1 MAADFLDVR
10 QNTKND
16 RMIFDRM
23 RKVKKERTFIMKKI
37 IAVLSAAALIISAA
51 GCSSEKEEPKKT
63 GTGETQKVT
72 DVVYSAPEE
81 EDTTQEA
88 LDYLREEVPLY
99 VKFMEKRMSIPLT
112 MEAKITENGELLGTS
127 GIYIRDD
134 HTLATIAADAQGN
147 TTRVIYT
154 DGKAYQIDDSAKIV
168 YYTDY
173 SEESAK
179 SLVSDYLIKIKLS
192 DVEKCSFVEDYEDL
206 DGVTY
211 KHEIIYQQDGTPSNF
226 YYDEN
231 TEEIRFVRS
240 GEQISEI
247 LKLENTVDESQFE
260 IPEDYEQ
267 KDYAEYYSQ
276 MLQEQAAAEEKTS
289 D

>member
-1 MAADFLDVR
+1 
-10 QNTKND
+10 
-16 RMIFDRM
+16 MIFDGM
-23 RKVKKERTFIMKKI
+23 REAKKGRTFIMKKI

-51 GCSSEKEEPKKT
+51 GCSGEKEEPKKT

-72 DVVYSAPEE
+72 EVVYSTPEE

-88 LDYLREEVPLY
+88 LDYLRERVPLY
-99 VKFMEKRMSIPLT
+99 VKYMEKRMSFPLS
-112 MEAKITENGELLGTS
+112 METKITEKDEFLGFS

-134 HTLATIAADAQGN
+134 HTLATTVTDAQGN

-154 DGKAYQIDDSAKIV
+154 DGKAYQIDDSARNV

-179 SLVSDYLIKIKLS
+179 SLVSEYLIKIKLS
-192 DVEKCSFVEDYEDL
+192 DVENCSYVDDYEEL
-206 DGVTY
+206 DGVMY
-211 KHEIIYQQDGTPSNF
+211 KHEIIYQKDGTPTNF

-231 TEEIRFVRS
+231 TDEIRYVRA
-240 GEQISEI
+240 GEQLSEI
-247 LKLENTVDESQFE
+247 VTLENTADESHFE
-260 IPEDYEQ
+260 IPADYEQ
-267 KDYAEYYSQ
+267 KAYAEYYSQ
-276 MLQEQAAAEEKTS
+276 KLQEQAAAEEKTS

>member
-1 MAADFLDVR
+1 
-10 QNTKND
+10 
-16 RMIFDRM
+16 
-23 RKVKKERTFIMKKI
+23 MKKI
-37 IAVLSAAALIISAA
+37 IAALCTAALIISAA
-51 GCSSEKEEPKKT
+51 GCSGEKESQTTT
-63 GTGETQKVT
+63 GTGETHKVT
-72 DVVYSAPEE
+72 EVVYGTPEE

-88 LDYLREEVPLY
+88 LDYLREKVPLY
-99 VKFMEKRMSIPLT
+99 VRFMEKRMNYPLT
-112 MEAKITENGELLGTS
+112 METKITESGKLLGTS
-127 GIYIRDD
+127 GIYILDD
-134 HTLATIAADAQGN
+134 HTLATVATDAQGN

-173 SEESAK
+173 SEDSAK

-192 DVEKCSFVEDYEDL
+192 DVEKCSYVDDYEDI

-231 TEEIRFVRS
+231 TEEIKFVRA

-247 LKLENTVDESQFE
+247 LKLENSADESRFE
-260 IPEDYEQ
+260 IPADYEQ

-276 MLQEQAAAEEKTS
+276 MLQEQQAAEEKTAE
-289 D
+289 

>member
-1 MAADFLDVR
+1 
-10 QNTKND
+10 
-16 RMIFDRM
+16 
-23 RKVKKERTFIMKKI
+23 MKKV
-37 IAVLSAAALIISAA
+37 IAALCTAALIISAA
-51 GCSSEKEEPKKT
+51 GCSNEKEEPKTT
-63 GTGETQKVT
+63 GTGETHKVT
-72 DVVYSAPEE
+72 EVVYGTPEE

-88 LDYLREEVPLY
+88 LDYLRNEVPLY

-112 MEAKITENGELLGTS
+112 LETEITQNGELLGTS

-134 HTLATIAADAQGN
+134 HTLATIATDSQGN
-147 TTRVIYT
+147 TTRVIYI

-173 SEESAK
+173 SEDSAK

-192 DVEKCSFVEDYEDL
+192 DVEKCSFVDDYEDL
-206 DGVTY
+206 NGVTY

-231 TEEIRFVRS
+231 TEEIRFVRA

-247 LKLENTVDESQFE
+247 LKLENTADDSKFE
-260 IPEDYEQ
+260 IPADYEQ
-267 KDYAEYYSQ
+267 KDFAEYYSQ
-276 MLQEQAAAEEKTS
+276 MQQEQQDAAEEKTAE
-289 D
+289 